1 MKYDNEVIFCIVNE
15 GYSQTVMDAARRAGA
30 RGGTVVRSH
39 GTANAEAEK
48 MFGITIS
55 PQKEIVIMLVESSA
69 RDAILHALY
78 ASIGLDS
85 PGQGIAFSMPV
96 DGVAGVWK
104 PSDAKPADSEAPE
117 TPETP
122 EK

>member
-15 GYSQTVMDAARRAGA
+15 GYSQNVMDAARRAGA

-39 GTANAEAEK
+39 GTANADAEK

-55 PQKEIVIMLVESSA
+55 PQKEIVIMLVESSV
-69 RDAILHALY
+69 RDDILHALY
-78 ASIGLDS
+78 GSMGLDS

-104 PSDAKPADSEAPE
+104 PSDAKTADTAEPE
-117 TPETP
+117 TTED
-122 EK
+122 KA